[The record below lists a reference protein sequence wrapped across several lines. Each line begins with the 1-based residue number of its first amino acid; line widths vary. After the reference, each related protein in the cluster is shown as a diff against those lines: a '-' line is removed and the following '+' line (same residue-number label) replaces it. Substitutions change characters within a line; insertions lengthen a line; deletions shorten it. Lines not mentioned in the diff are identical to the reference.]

1 MFKTLIKVFIFTLLC
16 FAMIEL
22 SYRVYAVGAT
32 AFHPARFNSLNLLM
46 RSGLIQRSQY
56 PSVFYEL
63 KPNLDTWFQ
72 GVRFTT
78 NSVGMADQEYQLEKP
93 ENTFRVAVVGSS
105 WTMAT
110 SVEQEYTFH
119 SILEDELSG
128 ASENWNYEFLN
139 FGVEHYG
146 LRELVGTT
154 KHRVLKWDPDLI
166 LFGITAFSGY
176 LRWDEPTGNEELPDR
191 TYPLFQSY
199 ALRAFD
205 RDNNL
210 GIYKHA
216 VLSRQILA
224 STTDGLYEAQVIRAL
239 NELHNISVENNVPVI
254 VMWLSYRNPG
264 EEIEAALQAAS
275 TELDMI
281 YLQAYKSLLGA
292 DNLARKLQTGRFD
305 KHPNK
310 KAHERLSRSIKA
322 VMIENELL
330 PEKQLSSGL

>member
-1 MFKTLIKVFIFTLLC
+1 
-16 FAMIEL
+16 MIEL
-22 SYRVYAVGAT
+22 SYRIYAVGAT
-32 AFHPARFNSLNLLM
+32 TFHPARFNSFNLLM

-128 ASENWNYEFLN
+128 ASEDWNYEFLN

-154 KHRVLKWDPDLI
+154 KHRVLEWDTDLI
-166 LFGITAFSGY
+166 LFGITAFSAY
-176 LRWDEPTGNEELPDR
+176 LRWDEPTENEELPDR

-205 RDNNL
+205 RTNKLGLYNNVNIRPTL
-210 GIYKHA
+210 D
-216 VLSRQILA
+216 
-224 STTDGLYEAQVIRAL
+224 STNVGLYEAQVIRAL
-239 NELHNISVENNVPVI
+239 NELHNISVENNVPVM
-254 VMWLSYRNPG
+254 VMWLSYRYPG

-275 TELDMI
+275 TDLDMT
-281 YLQAYKSLLGA
+281 YLQAYKALLVPE
-292 DNLARKLQTGRFD
+292 NLARRLHTSRFD
-305 KHPNK
+305 NHPNRA
-310 KAHERLSRSIKA
+310 AHELLARSIKA
-322 VMIENELL
+322 TMIENELL
-330 PEKQLSSGL
+330 PE

>member
-1 MFKTLIKVFIFTLLC
+1 MLYKTIIKVLIFTLLC
-16 FAMIEL
+16 FSMIEL
-22 SYRVYAVGAT
+22 SYRIYAVGGMALQ
-32 AFHPARFNSLNLLM
+32 PVRFNSLNLLM

-63 KPNLDTWFQ
+63 KPNLDTWFH
-72 GVRFTT
+72 GVRFKT
-78 NSVGMADQEYQLEKP
+78 NSAGMADREYKLEKP

-110 SVEQEYTFH
+110 SIEQEYTFH
-119 SILEDELSG
+119 SVLEDELSG
-128 ASENWNYEFLN
+128 ASEEWNYEFLN

-166 LFGITAFSGY
+166 LFGITAYSGY
-176 LRWDEPTGNEELPDR
+176 LRWDEPTGIEELPNR

-205 RDNNL
+205 RKNNL
-210 GIYKHA
+210 GIYNHA
-216 VLSRQILA
+216 VPSRQSLE

-239 NELHNISVENNVPVI
+239 NELHKISVENNVPVMF
-254 VMWLSYRNPG
+254 MWLSYRNPG
-264 EEIEAALQAAS
+264 KVIEAALQAAS
-275 TELDMI
+275 TELDMF
-281 YLQAYKSLLGA
+281 YLQAYKALIGP
-292 DNLARKLQTGRFD
+292 DILARKLQTGRFD

-310 KAHERLSRSIKA
+310 EAHARLASSIKA
-322 VMIENELL
+322 TMIENKLL
-330 PEKQLSSGL
+330 PE

>member
-22 SYRVYAVGAT
+22 SYRIYAVGAT
-32 AFHPARFNSLNLLM
+32 TFHPARFNSFNLLM

-128 ASENWNYEFLN
+128 ASEDWNYEFLN

-154 KHRVLKWDPDLI
+154 KHRVLEWDTDLI
-166 LFGITAFSGY
+166 LFGITAFSAY
-176 LRWDEPTGNEELPDR
+176 LRWDEPTENEELPDR

-205 RDNNL
+205 RTNKLGLYNNVNIRPTL
-210 GIYKHA
+210 D
-216 VLSRQILA
+216 
-224 STTDGLYEAQVIRAL
+224 STNVGLYEAQVIRAL
-239 NELHNISVENNVPVI
+239 NELHNISVENNVPVM

-264 EEIEAALQAAS
+264 EVIEAVLQAAS
-275 TELDMI
+275 TDLDMT
-281 YLQAYKSLLGA
+281 YLQAYKALLVPE
-292 DNLARKLQTGRFD
+292 NLARRLHTSRFD
-305 KHPNK
+305 NHPNRA
-310 KAHERLSRSIKA
+310 AHELLARSIKA
-322 VMIENELL
+322 TMIENELL
-330 PEKQLSSGL
+330 PE